1 MQHKQTPSIEI
12 TFPENP
18 ALIESSTR
26 LSFIFKINIK
36 FKIDERNPQ
45 VITSK
50 NKVDKIGTRRNK
62 TCALA
67 RMPPSRPFCFFF
79 SFSLT
84 NFDGLNPFLVKIYIK
99 EIRVSNEADM

>member
-67 RMPPSRPFCFFF
+67 KIPPSRPFCFFI
-79 SFSLT
+79 SFSVT
-84 NFDGLNPFLVKIYIK
+84 NFDGLNPFLTKKHK
-99 EIRVSNEADM
+99 EGSRVTGE